1 MPFDEKSEVVSNK
14 QRLFIKR
21 ERVRRNLMHVKP
33 DLVYVL
39 EQEDAQLILDWIKD
53 LEKQL
58 DELGKTIKNMRKVA
72 HT

>member
-39 EQEDAQLILDWIKD
+39 EQEDAQLILEWLKE
-53 LEKQL
+53 LEGMVKECASTKGRLHGQ
-58 DELGKTIKNMRKVA
+58 G
-72 HT
+72 